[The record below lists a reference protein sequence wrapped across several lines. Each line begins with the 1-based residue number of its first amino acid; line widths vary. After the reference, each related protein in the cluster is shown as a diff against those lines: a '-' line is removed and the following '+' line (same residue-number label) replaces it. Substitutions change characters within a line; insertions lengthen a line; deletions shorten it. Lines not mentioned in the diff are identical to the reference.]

1 MTRAPSEML
10 VVQWVSIPC
19 PYIMQVPFFL
29 YPHST
34 NGERPLP
41 KYIHIAAM
49 PFFLRVASVGAPMVV
64 YAGYWGH
71 DSTTIE
77 LEPSFFRTTI
87 KNKVSTAPRILRGDR
102 IRLSH
107 QSDTIID
114 HPVDLEFKR
123 LDGFSHIFL
132 ASVPTVRSSLE
143 LEWWVS

>member
-1 MTRAPSEML
+1 
-10 VVQWVSIPC
+10 
-19 PYIMQVPFFL
+19 
-29 YPHST
+29 
-34 NGERPLP
+34 
-41 KYIHIAAM
+41 
-49 PFFLRVASVGAPMVV
+49 MVV

-114 HPVDLEFKR
+114 HPVDFEFKR
-123 LDGFSHIFL
+123 LADLVTSFL